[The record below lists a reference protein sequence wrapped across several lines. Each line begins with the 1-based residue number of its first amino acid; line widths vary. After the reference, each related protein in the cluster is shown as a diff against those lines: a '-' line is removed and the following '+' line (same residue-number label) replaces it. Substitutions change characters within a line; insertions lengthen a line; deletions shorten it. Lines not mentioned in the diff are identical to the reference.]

1 MGPQYGLP
9 HAVSGNL
16 PYYLWGPGYSWD
28 VMLIIAGRTNHMPVL
43 FDECELK
50 ETLQYDLMGT
60 GRPSIYVYKK
70 PKVPADAIWSSM
82 KIYR

>member
-1 MGPQYGLP
+1 
-9 HAVSGNL
+9 
-16 PYYLWGPGYSWD
+16 
-28 VMLIIAGRTNHMPVL
+28 MLIIAGRTNHMPVL